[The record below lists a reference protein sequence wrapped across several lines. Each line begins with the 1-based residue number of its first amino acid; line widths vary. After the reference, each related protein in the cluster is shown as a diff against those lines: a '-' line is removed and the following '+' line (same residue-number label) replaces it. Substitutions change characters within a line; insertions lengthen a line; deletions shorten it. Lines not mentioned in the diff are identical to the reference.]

1 VARCGRWRYPGF
13 RRTFHLFTLAWGAA
27 YLAEAPAR
35 LIIAET
41 ASTGTAL
48 TVSKMMPYAVGAVL
62 VGWMIVYSR
71 HAQRKGEKLAL
82 SWRACTGRP
91 RQGSLMRH
99 G

>member
-1 VARCGRWRYPGF
+1 MTSVMPGPGRGTWGALRPVALSGIPPH
-13 RRTFHLFTLAWGAA
+13 TFHLFTLAWGAA
-27 YLAEAPAR
+27 YLAEAAAR

-62 VGWMIVYSR
+62 VGWMIVYGR

-82 SWRACTGRP
+82 S
-91 RQGSLMRH
+91 
-99 G
+99 